1 MSKFIKDFDGFV
13 NEENSFIDS
22 IGSVFSNLGQG
33 FTDTIKKKITA
44 AMLSRLGIKED
55 GVFTVFVQ
63 EFVDEIP
70 IKDYPMFLTGD
81 FDMKYWAPK
90 IVNSFMGFISREGLD
105 PLIEKMGFEKTGWIA
120 STLRETL
127 QNEMKKEKFEKGLI
141 NFLLSFSGEGMGDEI
156 NKSLSTGDREKISSS
171 LYDVAK
177 KQSTESDKSS
187 GGSLDNIL
195 SVFGA
200 TKK

>member
-187 GGSLDNIL
+187 GSLDNIL